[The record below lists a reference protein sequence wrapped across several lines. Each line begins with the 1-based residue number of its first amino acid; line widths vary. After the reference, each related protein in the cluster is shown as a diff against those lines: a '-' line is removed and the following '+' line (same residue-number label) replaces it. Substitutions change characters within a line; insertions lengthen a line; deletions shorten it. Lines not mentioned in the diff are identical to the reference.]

1 MLLNKGE
8 ERVMVMRYFFIM
20 SLCVLAFSLDGK
32 KKTVDADMIMLDDS
46 AIISVIDGFESLN
59 SFICYVNIDNVRYL
73 LKQKKTPSKQFSVVR
88 DALAAYIAK
97 DLKIAQSVQIIP
109 AKKEFAGKRNKHWPA
124 TLHSI
129 AAGKMIWSQPESKYY
144 RLSLKQRG
152 RRVLNQWLT
161 ETIIHQ
167 ITWHKQLPII
177 IGLDLFLCNTDR
189 HRGNLFYDPTT
200 DCFCAIDMDN
210 IFRRDLPSF
219 AYEKLLL
226 MIGRHK
232 QFTKEEVEA
241 LKKVRET
248 LRFLL
253 ERYSVNHIIN
263 KLHFFVKQA
272 GFVPG
277 SRLYTE
283 KIVKKIARHEKTI
296 KESRVSLYK
305 LLSLLDTIIDEY

>member
-1 MLLNKGE
+1 MT
-8 ERVMVMRYFFIM
+8 MRSFFIM
-20 SLCVLAFSLDGK
+20 SLFIPTFLLDGK
-32 KKTVDADMIMLDDS
+32 NQATKTDMIVLDDS
-46 AIISVIDGFESLN
+46 TIISVIDGFESVN
-59 SFICYVNIDNVRYL
+59 SFICYVNIDNIRYL

-109 AKKEFAGKRNKHWPA
+109 AKKEFSGKRNKYWPA

-129 AAGKMIWSQPESKYY
+129 AAGKTLWSQPESKYY

-189 HRGNLFYDPTT
+189 HRGNLFYDPKT

-210 IFRRDLPSF
+210 IYRRDLPSF
-219 AYEKLLL
+219 AYQKLLL
-226 MIGRHK
+226 MIKAHK
-232 QFTKEEVEA
+232 KFTKPEIKA
-241 LKKVRET
+241 LKRVGKT

-253 ERYSVNHIIN
+253 ERYSVNHLID

-277 SRLYTE
+277 SFLYTE

-296 KESRVSLYK
+296 IQSRASAYK
-305 LLSLLDTIIDEY
+305 LLSLLDTIIDDY

>member
-1 MLLNKGE
+1 
-8 ERVMVMRYFFIM
+8 MRSFFIM
-20 SLCVLAFSLDGK
+20 SLFIPTFLLDGK
-32 KKTVDADMIMLDDS
+32 NQATKTDMIVLDDS
-46 AIISVIDGFESLN
+46 TIISVIDGFESVN
-59 SFICYVNIDNVRYL
+59 SFICYVNIDNIRYL

-109 AKKEFAGKRNKHWPA
+109 AKKEFSGKRNKYWPA

-129 AAGKMIWSQPESKYY
+129 AAGKTLWSQPESKYY

-189 HRGNLFYDPTT
+189 HRGNLFYDPKT

-210 IFRRDLPSF
+210 IYRRDLPSF
-219 AYEKLLL
+219 AYQKLLL
-226 MIGRHK
+226 MIKAHK
-232 QFTKEEVEA
+232 KFTKPEIKA
-241 LKKVRET
+241 LKRVGKT

-253 ERYSVNHIIN
+253 ERYSVNHLID

-277 SRLYTE
+277 SFLYTE

-296 KESRVSLYK
+296 IQSRASAYK
-305 LLSLLDTIIDEY
+305 LLSLLDTIIDDY